1 MKSRLHR
8 REGHPRGAYRS
19 TRISPRRVTALA
31 SAGLLL
37 LALASA
43 AGASSPAPRASSP
56 PTPEVVRYQISFA
69 VSASATGMTNAGGG
83 IWTSKQDWSGSW
95 PNVSLR
101 IVNGPGNRPSL
112 IYGLSRKG
120 TIQASESFG
129 WNDPPNIYQPT
140 NCMGEVPTQTYH
152 AVLFINAEQGASAD
166 TFDASTGSSTT
177 PGLFTKAIG
186 GVIDARCADKDG
198 PRLTAQPD
206 TFSFTAPDGIKFDD
220 LNPELLDLYW
230 FVPFGR
236 NRFPISELLA
246 GRSFRLESGTHSA
259 QTSQLIG
266 GTTTE
271 AASVKFKFLGRS
283 GGGHSNPGSG
293 GRAACRVP
301 ALHGVTLAAA
311 RRKLKAADCRLG
323 KVRATTA
330 HPPPTAQ
337 ITAQTPKAGAIR
349 PAGSRVN
356 VTVGG

>member
-1 MKSRLHR
+1 LKSV
-8 REGHPRGAYRS
+8 
-19 TRISPRRVTALA
+19 RISQWVIAPAA
-31 SAGLLL
+31 AGLLL
-37 LALASA
+37 LAAVGETSA
-43 AGASSPAPRASSP
+43 MSRVSSP

-69 VSASATGMTNAGGG
+69 VSASATGKTANAGGG
-83 IWTSKQDWSGSW
+83 VWTSKQDWSGSW

-101 IVNGPGNRPSL
+101 IVIGPGNKPTL

-120 TIQASESFG
+120 TIQASESFT
-129 WNDPPNIYQPT
+129 WSDLRPS
-140 NCMGEVPTQTYH
+140 NCMGEVPTQTYRG
-152 AVLFINAEQGASAD
+152 VLFFDALQGGSAD
-166 TFDASTGSSTT
+166 TFEASTGSATT
-177 PGLFTKAIG
+177 PGLFTSAIG

-246 GRSFRLESGTHSA
+246 GRSFRLESGT
-259 QTSQLIG
+259 QTAPSGQLIG

-271 AASVKFKFLGRS
+271 AVSVRFKFLGRS
-283 GGGHSNPGSG
+283 GGSPSNPGTG
-293 GRAACRVP
+293 GRSACRVP
-301 ALHGVTLAAA
+301 ALHGVTLAVA
-311 RRKLKAADCRLG
+311 RRKLKAAGCRLG
-323 KVRATTA
+323 KVTTVTA
-330 HPPPTAQ
+330 HPPSNAR
-337 ITAQTPKAGAIR
+337 ITSQSPKAGVVR